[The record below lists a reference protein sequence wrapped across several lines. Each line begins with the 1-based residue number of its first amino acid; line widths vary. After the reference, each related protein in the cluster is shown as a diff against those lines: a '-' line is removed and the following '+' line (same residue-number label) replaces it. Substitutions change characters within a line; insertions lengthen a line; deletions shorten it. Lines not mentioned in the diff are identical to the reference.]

1 LCLNDVLNNIFVNT
15 EKMIKNY
22 NSQPLQKIVSG
33 NREISIFEIS
43 GSNIDEKV
51 VEEFGEEWLKF
62 HEFSDEMIS
71 KSVGEYFDIIN
82 EVVLNKNSYAID
94 IGCGSGRW
102 TKVMAARAG
111 FIEAVDPSNAIFAA
125 DRLLKNIDN
134 VRLAKASINT
144 LPFDD
149 ETFDFAM
156 CVGVLHHIPNT
167 QQAMIDCVKKVKH
180 EGYFYTYLYHDI
192 SHKGFLTRTAFAISN
207 TLRKGI
213 SRMPAGLKK
222 FVCDIIAA
230 LIYLPLVSLSRFIS
244 RLGMKK
250 MAKKIPL
257 ADYSNKAFFVMRND
271 ALDRF
276 GTRLEQRFTRKQVE
290 EMMQSSGLTE
300 IVISDGTPY
309 WHGIG
314 KKL

>member
-1 LCLNDVLNNIFVNT
+1 M
-15 EKMIKNY
+15 KSNY
-22 NSQPLQKIVSG
+22 NRQPLQTIAPNG
-33 NREISIFEIS
+33 REISIFDIS

-82 EVVLNKNSYAID
+82 DTIINKNTYALD

-102 TKVMAARAG
+102 TKVMAPRAG
-111 FIEAVDPSNAIFAA
+111 FIEAVDPSNAIIAA
-125 DRLLKNIDN
+125 DRLLRDIDN
-134 VRLAKASINT
+134 VRLTKASINT
-144 LPFDD
+144 LPFED

-167 QQAMIDCVKKVKH
+167 QQAMIDCVKKVKRG
-180 EGYFYTYLYHDI
+180 GYFYTYLYHDI
-192 SHKGFLTRTAFAISN
+192 SHKGFLTRTAFAISDN
-207 TLRKGI
+207 LRKVI
-213 SRMPAGLKK
+213 SRMPAGVKK
-222 FVCDIIAA
+222 FTCDIIASVV
-230 LIYLPLVSLSRFIS
+230 YLPLVSASRFFS
-244 RLGMKK
+244 RIGMKSL
-250 MAKKIPL
+250 AKKIPL

-290 EMMQSSGLTE
+290 EMMRASGLDE

-309 WHGIG
+309 WHGVG
-314 KKL
+314 KRR

>member
-1 LCLNDVLNNIFVNT
+1 MKN
-15 EKMIKNY
+15 NY
-22 NSQPLQKIVSG
+22 NAEPLQKVAPNG
-33 NREISIFEIS
+33 REICIFEIS

-71 KSVGEYFDIIN
+71 KSIGEYFDIIN
-82 EVVLNKNSYAID
+82 DRVLNKNSYAID

-111 FIEAVDPSNAIFAA
+111 FIEAIDPSNAIFAA
-125 DRLLKNIDN
+125 DKLLKNVDN

-156 CVGVLHHIPNT
+156 SVGVLHHIPNT
-167 QQAMIDCVKKVKH
+167 QQAMTDCVKKVKH
-180 EGYFYTYLYHDI
+180 GGYFYTYLYHDI
-192 SHKGFLTRTAFAISN
+192 SDKGFLTRTAFAISD

-213 SRMPAGLKK
+213 SRLPAGIKK
-222 FVCDIIAA
+222 FVCDIIAVF
-230 LIYLPLVSLSRFIS
+230 IYLPFVSTSRFFS
-244 RLGMKK
+244 WLGLKK
-250 MAKKIPL
+250 FAKKIPL
-257 ADYSNKAFFVMRND
+257 ADYGNKAFFVMRND

-276 GTRLEQRFTRKQVE
+276 GTRLEQRFNRKQVE
-290 EMMQSSGLTE
+290 EMMIKAGLNE

>member
-1 LCLNDVLNNIFVNT
+1 MKV
-15 EKMIKNY
+15 NY
-22 NSQPLQKIVSG
+22 NKPPLQTIIPNG
-33 NREISIFEIS
+33 REVSIFEIS
-43 GSNIDEKV
+43 GGNIDEKV

-62 HEFSDEMIS
+62 HEFSDQMIS

-82 EVVLNKNSYAID
+82 ESIINKNSYVID

-102 TKVMAARAG
+102 TKVMAPRAG

-134 VRLAKASINT
+134 IRLTKASINT

-149 ETFDFAM
+149 ETFDLAM

-167 QQAMIDCVKKVKH
+167 QQAMVDCVKKVKRG
-180 EGYFYTYLYHDI
+180 GYFYTYLYHDI
-192 SHKGFLTRTAFAISN
+192 SHKGFFTKTAFAISD
-207 TLRKGI
+207 TLRRGI
-213 SRMPAGLKK
+213 SRLPVGIKK
-222 FVCDIIAA
+222 FVCDIIAVSV
-230 LIYLPLVSLSRFIS
+230 YLPLVSLSRFFS
-244 RLGMKK
+244 WLGMKGF
-250 MAKKIPL
+250 AKKIPL

-276 GTRLEQRFTRKQVE
+276 GTRLEQRFTRQQVE
-290 EMMQSSGLTE
+290 QMMKVSGLGE

-309 WHGIG
+309 WHGVG

>member
-1 LCLNDVLNNIFVNT
+1 M
-15 EKMIKNY
+15 KKNY
-22 NSQPLQKIVSG
+22 NRPPLQQITPNG
-33 NREISIFEIS
+33 REISIFEIS
-43 GSNIDEKV
+43 GNNIDVKV

-62 HEFSDEMIS
+62 HNFSDEMIS

-82 EVVLNKNSYAID
+82 DTIINKNTYAID

-102 TKVMAARAG
+102 TKVMAPRAG

-134 VRLAKASINT
+134 VRLTQASINT

-156 CVGVLHHIPNT
+156 SVGVLHHIPDT
-167 QQAMIDCVKKVKH
+167 LQAMKDCVKKVKRG
-180 EGYFYTYLYHDI
+180 GYFYTYLYHDI
-192 SHKGFLTRTAFAISN
+192 SDKGFITRSAFAVSDL
-207 TLRKGI
+207 LRRGI
-213 SRMPAGLKK
+213 SRLPATFKK
-222 FVCDIIAA
+222 FTCDIIAA
-230 LIYLPLVSLSRFIS
+230 TVYLPLVSISRFLS
-244 RLGMKK
+244 WVGMKRIS
-250 MAKKIPL
+250 KKIPL

-276 GTRLEQRFTRKQVE
+276 GTRLEQRFTKLEVA
-290 EMMQSSGLTE
+290 EMMTASGLGE

-314 KKL
+314 KRL

>member
-1 LCLNDVLNNIFVNT
+1 MDSLKKD
-15 EKMIKNY
+15 Y
-22 NSQPLQKIVSG
+22 NQQPLQKIKTDT
-33 NREISIFEIS
+33 REISIFEIG

-62 HEFSDEMIS
+62 HEFSDEMIE

-82 EVVLNKNSYAID
+82 DTIINKNTYAID

-102 TKVMAARAG
+102 TKVMASRAK
-111 FIEAVDPSNAIFAA
+111 FIEAIDPSNAIFAA
-125 DRLLKNIDN
+125 DKLLKNIDN
-134 VRLAKASINT
+134 VRLTKASINT

-156 CVGVLHHIPNT
+156 SVGVLHHIPDT
-167 QQAMIDCVKKVKH
+167 QQAMIDCVKKVKLG
-180 EGYFYTYLYHDI
+180 GYFYTYLYHDI
-192 SHKGFLTRTAFAISN
+192 SHKGFITRTAFTISD

-213 SRMPAGLKK
+213 SRMPAGSKK
-222 FVCDIIAA
+222 FICDIIAA
-230 LIYLPLVSLSRFIS
+230 TVYLPLVSTSRV
-244 RLGMKK
+244 LHKMGMKK
-250 MAKKIPL
+250 IAKKIPL

-290 EMMQSSGLTE
+290 EMMKKSGLTE
-300 IVISDGTPY
+300 IIISDGTPY
-309 WHGIG
+309 WHGVG